1 MIGLIAKEKA
11 KAAAR
16 VAPDGGGEIRGSADV
31 RSGSTVSVRS
41 TSTPA
46 DLESCLRA
54 VPFSGRVGPVA
65 DANCNGESYD
75 GFHVG

>member
-16 VAPDGGGEIRGSADV
+16 VAPDGGGELLGSADV
-31 RSGSTVSVRS
+31 KSGSTVPVRS

-46 DLESCLRA
+46 DFECGLRA